1 MTDVQYN
8 KIINDL
14 KSFSESIVVDD
25 EIVFFNMISNY
36 YLVLFVS
43 EINVKDKK
51 SRFYCC
57 PTALLPVLF

>member
-14 KSFSESIVVDD
+14 KSFSEFIVVDD

-36 YLVLFVS
+36 YACV
-43 EINVKDKK
+43 IRKRDYRK
-51 SRFYCC
+51 R
-57 PTALLPVLF
+57 